1 MMTALLLS
9 VVLQWIVIVV
19 LAGVVFALTR
29 QIGVLYERVAP
40 AGALM
45 IGRGVVVGEAAPAV
59 RASRLDGETEMVGA
73 PSVNGL
79 ATLVFFLSPTCPVC
93 KSLLPALRSMAHAE
107 ASSLRIL
114 LAGDGAPDEYRTF
127 VRREK
132 IEGFPLV
139 LSTQLGMTWQIAKL
153 PYAVLLDESG
163 IVRSHGIVNSREHLE
178 SLVEARERGVA
189 SIQEYFGAGRSDDP
203 GDPHAGHIHSPG
215 VISQEPSAYGAAQA
229 AHPQAPHSSSQGQ
242 STYGASG
249 HGALATQKT
258 SHEPAAGPSPRA
270 KVA

>member
-9 VVLQWIVIVV
+9 VILQWVVIVV
-19 LAGVVFALTR
+19 LAGLVFALTR

-114 LAGDGAPDEYRTF
+114 LAGDGAADEYRKF
-127 VRREK
+127 VRGEK
-132 IEGFPLV
+132 LESFPLV

-153 PYAVLLDESG
+153 PYAVLIDEAG
-163 IVRSHGIVNSREHLE
+163 VVRSHGIVNSREHLE

-189 SIQEYFGAGRSDDP
+189 SIQEYFGAHRGNEAA
-203 GDPHAGHIHSPG
+203 DPHSGHVHSPRVTSQDPSAHG
-215 VISQEPSAYGAAQA
+215 ASHGERSQAPPVSSQEPSAI
-229 AHPQAPHSSSQGQ
+229 
-242 STYGASG
+242 GASG
-249 HGALATQKT
+249 HGAYVTQTT
-258 SHEPAAGPSPRA
+258 SHEPAADPSPRA